1 MHLDNVSTDKA
12 PYGIHPMLKSAATPQ
27 EPTPAPITPLQDR
40 IANAEPM
47 VLAFTAENSLSFAM
61 VPAVIEL
68 LKVLARDKKV
78 LYPLSMNRT
87 TASYKTRFGVGK
99 KFSEEV
105 IDDMKTNFFSLKMD
119 ESPSSNFH
127 RVLTILVSYFL
138 STMAFTKLFPSGF
151 IFILSRQLLSRRLSN
166 RVV

>member
-1 MHLDNVSTDKA
+1 MDNVSTDKA

-99 KFSEEV
+99 KF
-105 IDDMKTNFFSLKMD
+105 FSLNMD
-119 ESPSSNFH
+119 ENPSSNFH

-138 STMAFTKLFPSGF
+138 SIMAFKKLFPSGF
-151 IFILSRQLLSRRLSN
+151 IFILSRQLLSKRLSN